1 MVSFKSSIFQLFH
14 DVKFFLLCLILFL
27 KNPRNR
33 FSTYAQIIGCNKK
46 SMRPRRKKWIFV
58 YFEYIPVESPSSES
72 ILTQSQQRS
81 TAGTAGTRR
90 REGGFTFKSI

>member
-1 MVSFKSSIFQLFH
+1 
-14 DVKFFLLCLILFL
+14 
-27 KNPRNR
+27 
-33 FSTYAQIIGCNKK
+33 
-46 SMRPRRKKWIFV
+46 MRPRRKKWIFV

-90 REGGFTFKSI
+90 REGRREGGFTFKSI

>member
-1 MVSFKSSIFQLFH
+1 MGGG
-14 DVKFFLLCLILFL
+14 C
-27 KNPRNR
+27 KN
-33 FSTYAQIIGCNKK
+33 
-46 SMRPRRKKWIFV
+46 SMEPKWIFV
-58 YFEYIPVESPSSES
+58 YLEYIPVESSSSES